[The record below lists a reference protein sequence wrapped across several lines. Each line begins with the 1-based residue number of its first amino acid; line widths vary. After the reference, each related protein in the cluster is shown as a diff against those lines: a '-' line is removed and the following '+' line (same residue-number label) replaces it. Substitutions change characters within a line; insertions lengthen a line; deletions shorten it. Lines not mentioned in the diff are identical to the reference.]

1 MELVEKITYKVKY
14 FDSVEQ
20 LIEKVKKK
28 IIVPYQ
34 LEVQPGRIKGN
45 KICWMPCS
53 YCYGGS
59 SKNDG
64 QRLDPERY
72 LEIIDQTNNGPNGNI
87 DKIIYAGYATD
98 PLNYEHIDDLIEKS
112 VNYGQVVGIHSKLIK
127 ISDKLI
133 KILTSDNVAKSS
145 YLTVSVDGGD
155 DKSYNLAHSLT
166 EKVKVYNRVID
177 NIKKLNDAST
187 NSNNQLDVSANYLLT
202 KVNCSRDEVFKG
214 IENLINAGVQSIRFS
229 FPQLPRGKDS
239 HEGTIIPNRQ
249 EVKKIYDDI
258 KPVIDSFKNEKTNV
272 ILFDYDA
279 DKSIHEART
288 LPCFSR
294 FIYPAISYDG
304 YLSNCSQSAAT
315 HFKDMSL
322 GNLQT
327 TDFWEAFYNYDEK
340 DIYSFMQNEFKKM
353 IKNDCRCDRKEHT
366 VNQIFKDEIGDKLK
380 IV

>member
-258 KPVIDSFKNEKTNV
+258 KPVIVSFKNEKTNV

>member
-1 MELVEKITYKVKY
+1 MKLVDQITYKTKY
-14 FDSVEQ
+14 FDTVEK
-20 LIEKVKKK
+20 LIEKIEKK
-28 IIVPYQ
+28 IVVPYQ

-59 SKNDG
+59 SHNDG
-64 QRLDPERY
+64 QRLDPDRY
-72 LEIIDQTNNGPNGNI
+72 LDIIDQTNNGPHGNI
-87 DKIIYAGYATD
+87 KKIIYAGYATD
-98 PLNYEHIDDLIEKS
+98 PLNYEYIDDLIEKS
-112 VNYGQVVGIHSKLIK
+112 VNFGQVIGIHSKLIK
-127 ISDKLI
+127 ISDRLI
-133 KILTSDNVAKSS
+133 KILSSDNIAKTS

-177 NIKKLNDAST
+177 NIKKLNDASV
-187 NSNNQLDVSANYLLT
+187 NSKNKLDLSANYLIT

-214 IENLINAGVQSIRFS
+214 VDNLINAGVDSIRFS
-229 FPQLPRGKDS
+229 FPQLPRGTNS
-239 HEGTIIPNRQ
+239 YEGTIIPNRQ

-258 KPVIDSFKNEKTNV
+258 KPVIDSFKDRKTNV
-272 ILFDYDA
+272 VLIDYDA
-279 DKSIHEART
+279 DKSINEART

-315 HFKDMSL
+315 HFKDMAL
-322 GNLQT
+322 GNLQNK
-327 TDFWEAFYNYDEK
+327 DFWEAFYDYDEK
-340 DIYSFMQNEFKKM
+340 DIFSFMQNEFKKM

-366 VNQIFKDEIGDKLK
+366 VNQIFKEEIGDRLK

>member
-1 MELVEKITYKVKY
+1 MELVDKITYKVKY

-177 NIKKLNDAST
+177 NIKKLNDASA
-187 NSNNQLDVSANYLLT
+187 NSGNQLDVSANYLLT

-258 KPVIDSFKNEKTNV
+258 KPVIDSFKNGKTNV
-272 ILFDYDA
+272 VLFDYDA
-279 DKSIHEART
+279 DKSIYEART

-327 TDFWEAFYNYDEK
+327 TDFWKAFYNYDEK

>member
-1 MELVEKITYKVKY
+1 MKLVDQITYKTKY
-14 FDSVEQ
+14 FDTVEK
-20 LIEKVKKK
+20 LIEKIEKK
-28 IIVPYQ
+28 IVVPYQ

>member
-34 LEVQPGRIKGN
+34 LEVQTGRIKGN

>member
-1 MELVEKITYKVKY
+1 MKLVDQITYKTKY
-14 FDSVEQ
+14 FDTVEK
-20 LIEKVKKK
+20 LIEKIEKK
-28 IIVPYQ
+28 IVVPYQ

-59 SKNDG
+59 SQNDG
-64 QRLDPERY
+64 QRLDPDRY
-72 LEIIDQTNNGPNGNI
+72 LDIIDQTNNGPHGNI
-87 DKIIYAGYATD
+87 KKIIYAGYATD

-112 VNYGQVVGIHSKLIK
+112 VNYGQVIGIHSKLIK

-133 KILTSDNVAKSS
+133 KILNSDNIAKTS

-166 EKVKVYNRVID
+166 EKVKVYNLVID

-187 NSNNQLDVSANYLLT
+187 NSKSKLDLSANYLIT

-214 IENLINAGVQSIRFS
+214 IENLINAGVDSIRFS
-229 FPQLPRGKDS
+229 FPQLPRGTDS
-239 HEGTIIPNRQ
+239 YEGTIIPNRQ
-249 EVKKIYDDI
+249 EVKKIYDNI
-258 KPVIDSFKNEKTNV
+258 KPVIDSFKDGKTNV
-272 ILFDYDA
+272 VLIDYDA
-279 DKSIHEART
+279 DKSISEVRT

-315 HFKDMSL
+315 HFKDMAL

-327 TDFWEAFYNYDEK
+327 KDFWEAFYDYDEK
-340 DIYSFMQNEFKKM
+340 NIFSFMQNEFKKM

-366 VNQIFKDEIGDKLK
+366 VNQIFKEEIGDKLK

>member
-34 LEVQPGRIKGN
+34 REVQPGRIKGN